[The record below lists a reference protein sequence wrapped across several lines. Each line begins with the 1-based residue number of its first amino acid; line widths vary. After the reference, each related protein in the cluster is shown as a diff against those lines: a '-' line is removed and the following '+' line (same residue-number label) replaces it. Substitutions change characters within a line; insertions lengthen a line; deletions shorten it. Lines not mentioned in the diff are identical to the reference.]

1 MLMLAPRAW
10 RPGHALAR
18 RPPGFPPPL
27 GPLRLR
33 RWMGAGWFVEGGAQ
47 WLSGQTRHVRPAVA
61 RRLREGRAPAFPPK
75 PADALLLGG
84 TVFAL
89 LAREEGE
96 KAAVA
101 AARGGAERLL
111 ADGLHRRGLRR

>member
-1 MLMLAPRAW
+1 M
-10 RPGHALAR
+10 
-18 RPPGFPPPL
+18 
-27 GPLRLR
+27 RLR
-33 RWMGAGWFVEGGAQ
+33 RWMGAAWFVEGAAQ

-84 TVFAL
+84 TVFDL

-101 AARGGAERLL
+101 AARGSADRLL
-111 ADGLHRRGLRR
+111 AEAFHGRGVRRTEDAWRSHLARLADASAPRRRRG